1 MESGRPRQG
10 LRQVAR
16 TDGGDWPARRGG
28 DLGSP
33 RKPAGAA
40 PAAGGLPL
48 KARLPPY
55 PPRRALRRFL
65 FIRFCV
71 PLSCMSMC
79 RFKASF
85 RFLAKAFFCF

>member
-40 PAAGGLPL
+40 PGSCGLPP
-48 KARLPPY
+48 KARLPPS
-55 PPRRALRRFL
+55 PKKEDLGRTEITNLCCIFNLLLPT
-65 FIRFCV
+65 
-71 PLSCMSMC
+71 
-79 RFKASF
+79 
-85 RFLAKAFFCF
+85 